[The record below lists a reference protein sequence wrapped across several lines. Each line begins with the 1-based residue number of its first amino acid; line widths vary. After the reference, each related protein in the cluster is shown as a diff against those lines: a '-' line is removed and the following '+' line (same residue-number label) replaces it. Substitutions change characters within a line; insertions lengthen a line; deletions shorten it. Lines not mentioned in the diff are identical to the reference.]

1 MPLCGSVTTHGHGVP
16 KSKRTPEEVG
26 LGANVRNRAGA
37 GTCAPCP
44 RSLSVAGFD
53 IMAKGK
59 LGREG
64 LIWLIHPHHS
74 PPLGDTEARAH
85 EGGRGATAVEEHCLH
100 WLAQPAATD
109 HPGPPAMR

>member
-44 RSLSVAGFD
+44 RSLSGAGFD

-64 LIWLIHPHHS
+64 FIS
-74 PPLGDTEARAH
+74 SYNS
-85 EGGRGATAVEEHCLH
+85 
-100 WLAQPAATD
+100 
-109 HPGPPAMR
+109 